1 MGGRS
6 ALAAK
11 VVTIENSI
19 ISDYVRLCIAEGI
32 KPRDAYKELER
43 KLEAVKEL
51 KDQKRCNRLLSLFN
65 WNGIH

>member
-11 VVTIENSI
+11 GVTIENSI

-32 KPRDAYKELER
+32 KPVDAYKELER

-51 KDQKRCNRLLSLFN
+51 KDPKTL
-65 WNGIH
+65 